1 MPRRALAGW
10 ERRAPRG
17 DAPGWRGGGEETK
30 FARAANLAVPHPA
43 AGAPLSLR
51 PARRGRPRRDRAARV
66 PGPRSSPRRPQTQA
80 AGRAWWGRASVPGEG
95 RRRPDGVVLGRGTGL
110 AQRRS
115 PAGTLQGRG
124 EAGRGRVSA
133 AGIRTQGWGD
143 REKFIHRITFQ
154 AAVMSARNCKET
166 PLSGRS
172 CAPFV
177 SLPQG
182 PHLGLPW
189 AWRRLGDLV
198 PGAGLVRPASRAPG
212 WIRLPPCCLP
222 AETFPRKSWGEEKGG
237 LFLWG
242 PPGSF
247 LSSPGHFKSPV
258 LPLQSCV
265 SRGAGVQRRPG
276 DFGRK

>member
-1 MPRRALAGW
+1 MARGLGSVYFYSCPSRAAPGSGGLGKASSSG
-10 ERRAPRG
+10 RRAPVAWGWGG
-17 DAPGWRGGGEETK
+17 DGK
-30 FARAANLAVPHPA
+30 FARAANSAAPHP
-43 AGAPLSLR
+43 
-51 PARRGRPRRDRAARV
+51 DRAPRV

-80 AGRAWWGRASVPGEG
+80 AGRAWWGRASVLGEG
-95 RRRPDGVVLGRGTGL
+95 RRRPDGVGLGRGTGL

-115 PAGTLQGRG
+115 PAGTVQGRG

-133 AGIRTQGWGD
+133 AGIRPPGWGD
-143 REKFIHRITFQ
+143 REKFIHRVTFQ
-154 AAVMSARNCKET
+154 AASVMSARNCKET

-172 CAPFV
+172 CASFV

-198 PGAGLVRPASRAPG
+198 PGAGLGLRASRAPG

-222 AETFPRKSWGEEKGG
+222 AETFPRKSWGKEKGG
-237 LFLWG
+237 PFLWG

-247 LSSPGHFKSPV
+247 LSPPGHFKSPV
-258 LPLQSCV
+258 LPVQSCV